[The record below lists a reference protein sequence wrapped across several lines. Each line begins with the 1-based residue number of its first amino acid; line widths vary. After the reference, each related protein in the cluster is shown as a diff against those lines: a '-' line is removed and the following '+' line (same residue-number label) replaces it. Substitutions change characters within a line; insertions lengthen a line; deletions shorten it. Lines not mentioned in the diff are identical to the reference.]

1 MSGVIQSILYVI
13 VVEEFF
19 SAFVEKRENKKWVV
33 WTTWIL
39 LFFYRMAVMVCA
51 QNTWQNFLGNVLG
64 IYTVLYILY
73 VHRWQT
79 FVLAPVWF
87 FSLMGAVENVLGL
100 AIIWLRGSIDPSV
113 RLYGAVSNII
123 FWFITKFL
131 ELTVRKPLADNG
143 RKRTSII
150 LAVLALA
157 NIFFVILFFD
167 ISNRID
173 SFLVHGTSFV
183 LMAALFVINI
193 LAFNIYGFM
202 YDKRIMKY
210 ENEQYVYQLKL
221 CMKEMDE
228 RRVTMDEIRRVRH
241 DLKNHM
247 IYLQKLVESDP
258 KKAQA
263 YIGEILKSCSTKE
276 VSQTGNLAVD
286 ALVNY
291 KYLVAVQKNIEMKV
305 EICIPE
311 ELNVDTADLCIILG
325 NLLDNAIEAAEKC
338 EKEKRIRLK
347 ILYGNR
353 NIRIEIANTFDG
365 EIHRMENGMYM
376 TSKKDAKR
384 HGIGLQSVQKSI
396 DKYKGKLETD
406 RSAEGDYFIVRVLL

>member
-1 MSGVIQSILYVI
+1 MGCVDNLDPSVFL
-13 VVEEFF
+13 
-19 SAFVEKRENKKWVV
+19 
-33 WTTWIL
+33 
-39 LFFYRMAVMVCA
+39 RMAVMVCA
-51 QNTWQNFLGNVLG
+51 QNSWQNILGNLLG
-64 IYTVLYILY
+64 IYIVLYVLY

-87 FSLMGAVENVLGL
+87 FSLSGAVENVLGL

-183 LMAALFVINI
+183 LMAAVFVINI

-202 YDKRIMKY
+202 YDK
-210 ENEQYVYQLKL
+210 
-221 CMKEMDE
+221 
-228 RRVTMDEIRRVRH
+228 
-241 DLKNHM
+241 
-247 IYLQKLVESDP
+247 
-258 KKAQA
+258 
-263 YIGEILKSCSTKE
+263 SCSTKE
-276 VSQTGNLAVD
+276 FSQTGNLAVD

-291 KYLVAVQKNIEMKV
+291 KYLLAVQKNIEMQV